1 MKRPV
6 IFLIMCAA
14 ALSGCENN
22 REYSQTI
29 FSMDTVMELTA
40 YGKNGE
46 DGVLAAIEEINRL
59 DGILDANDRESAIFK
74 LNNKKEIKG
83 EEDIYR
89 LIKDSV
95 AFGEETGGLLNIGL
109 YPIIKEWG
117 FNSGEYKIPQKERLE
132 ELLKHTGLKNINFN
146 SDDFGVEICD
156 EYEEI
161 ELGAVAKGYT
171 GDRVIEIFK
180 ENGVERGI
188 ISLGGNVQTLGAKA
202 DGSPW
207 KVAVANPDEGGGSVG
222 IVKVTDKAVVTSGSY
237 QRYFEKDGKR
247 YHHIIDPRTGMSAQS
262 GLKSVTIISALGE
275 MADAYSTAVFIMGEE
290 QGAEFWRRRKDEF
303 DMILITVDDRIL
315 ITKPLE
321 NSFTATGKNSKVEI
335 IE

>member
-29 FSMDTVMELTA
+29 FAMDTVMELTA

-222 IVKVTDKAVVTSGSY
+222 IVEVTDKAVVTSGSY

-303 DMILITVDDRIL
+303 DMILITGDDRIL

-321 NSFTATGKNSKVEI
+321 NSFTSTGKNSKVEI